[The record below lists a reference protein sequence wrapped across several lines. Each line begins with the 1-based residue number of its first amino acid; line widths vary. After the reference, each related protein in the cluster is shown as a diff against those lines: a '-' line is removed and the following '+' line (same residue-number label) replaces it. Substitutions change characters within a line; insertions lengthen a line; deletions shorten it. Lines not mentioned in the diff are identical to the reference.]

1 LQHAL
6 SSAFIFQCRKHG
18 IYDCLTD
25 SLLKKRIGSS
35 TYFGFVLD
43 FMISLSQDLSSKK
56 DYDKVKTKQR
66 SISINIFKEVPSIS
80 EKQVKEV
87 HV

>member
-1 LQHAL
+1 MRCSMLFH
-6 SSAFIFQCRKHG
+6 R
-18 IYDCLTD
+18 
-25 SLLKKRIGSS
+25 LL
-35 TYFGFVLD
+35 FFVLD
-43 FMISLSQDLSSKK
+43 FMISLSQDLLSKK

-80 EKQVKEV
+80 KKQVKEV